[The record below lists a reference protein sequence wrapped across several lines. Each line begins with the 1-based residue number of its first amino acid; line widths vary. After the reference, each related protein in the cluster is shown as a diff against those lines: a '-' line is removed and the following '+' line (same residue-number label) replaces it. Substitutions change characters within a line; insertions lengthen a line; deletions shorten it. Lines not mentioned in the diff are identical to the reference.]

1 MMTNDTDTQE
11 LLKVSG
17 RGGLVNFELDDA
29 APLDAV
35 CRALRDYL
43 GRNRQLYARGAVAV
57 NIGRRILNDGQQ
69 ARIRELIT
77 AESGLAV
84 KQFWCRPDILEQER
98 QRITDLL
105 DAQAA
110 IVRQHTAN
118 GGAPAPAAAAP
129 AAEPPQ
135 SSGAGHSAPGGE
147 PYGAPAPVVRRTC
160 RAGESLRF
168 PGSVVILG
176 NVNPGAQ
183 IIAAGDILVFGGLR
197 GMAHAGAG
205 GDPTAVILALSTA
218 SPNLRI
224 AEYSWYDDGPR
235 TANGRRGKDG
245 AAPTIA
251 RVRNGAIQVT
261 PYPGNYVSDHGGNP
275 DER

>member
-1 MMTNDTDTQE
+1 MMANDTDTPK

-17 RGGLVNFELDDA
+17 RGGLVNFEIDDA
-29 APLDAV
+29 APLEAV
-35 CRALRDYL
+35 CHALREYL

-57 NIGRRILNDGQQ
+57 NIGCRILNDGQQ
-69 ARIRELIT
+69 ARISEIIT

-98 QRITDLL
+98 QRIADLL

-118 GGAPAPAAAAP
+118 AGAPAAKAATP
-129 AAEPPQ
+129 AAEPEPPAPDGN
-135 SSGAGHSAPGGE
+135 SPGGD

-168 PGSVVILG
+168 PGNVVILG

-183 IIAAGDILVFGGLR
+183 IIAAGDILVFGKLR

-205 GDPTAVILALSTA
+205 GDPAAIILAMSTA

-235 TANGRRGKDG
+235 AANGRRGKDG
-245 AAPTIA
+245 DAPTIA
-251 RVRNGAIQVT
+251 RVHNGAIQVT
-261 PYPGNYVSDHGGNP
+261 PYLGNYVSDHGGNP